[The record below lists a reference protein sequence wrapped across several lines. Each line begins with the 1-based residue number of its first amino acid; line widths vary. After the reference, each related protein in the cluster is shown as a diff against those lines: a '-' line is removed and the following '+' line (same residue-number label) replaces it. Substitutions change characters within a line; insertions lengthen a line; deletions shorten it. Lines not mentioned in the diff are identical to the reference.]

1 MENPLQ
7 KENQQ
12 KSKIFLLNLNVKLK
26 LQVNLGWN

>member
-12 KSKIFLLNLNVKLK
+12 KSNFLLNLNVKLK

>member
-12 KSKIFLLNLNVKLK
+12 KSKKILLNLNVKLK